1 MFLEESKFLGVCSW
15 MAFKF
20 DLNVSGIRLLFLITL
35 LIGVGSPTLV
45 YFILYLI
52 KPKKFK

>member
-1 MFLEESKFLGVCSW
+1 MFLEESKFLGVCSLI
-15 MAFKF
+15 AFKF

-35 LIGVGSPTLV
+35 LIGVGSPILI

-52 KPKKFK
+52 KPKKV

>member
-1 MFLEESKFLGVCSW
+1 MFLEKSKFFGVCSW

-35 LIGVGSPTLV
+35 FIGVGSPVLI

-52 KPKKFK
+52 KPKEV

>member
-1 MFLEESKFLGVCSW
+1 MFLEESKFLGVCLW
-15 MAFKF
+15 MALKF

-35 LIGVGSPTLV
+35 FIGVGSPILF

-52 KPKKFK
+52 KPKKV